1 MAAAIQQMMGGGAPT
16 PAAQQPPPSAE
27 PQDLSNVIDMNQSFC
42 LNEDAAHKM
51 ANLFMGDE
59 TLFLQSDAD
68 EQLLLTIAFKDTVNL
83 TGVSFVAPLDDSAP
97 RTVKLFAN
105 GLNLSFD
112 NCEDMTPTQEFEL
125 TPADLAADTQ
135 TKLYAVKFQRVNTL
149 TVFVEDSNG
158 ADQTILSGLKF
169 FGTTVIGTNMAEFK
183 KAG

>member
-1 MAAAIQQMMGGGAPT
+1 M
-16 PAAQQPPPSAE
+16 
-27 PQDLSNVIDMNQSFC
+27 
-42 LNEDAAHKM
+42 
-51 ANLFMGDE
+51 
-59 TLFLQSDAD
+59 
-68 EQLLLTIAFKDTVNL
+68 NL